1 MVGYL
6 KYSENSEDRELAL
19 QKPKKGN
26 GWAAMAAMP
35 PTPPSRGGPPTGRGG
50 PRRTRTEMR
59 HDHMTVAKTQTLS
72 GKVAIVVKPTV
83 FGSHVRRS

>member
-19 QKPKKGN
+19 QKPKKE
-26 GWAAMAAMP
+26 M
-35 PTPPSRGGPPTGRGG
+35 GGPLWQRCPDPAQWGWPTDG
-50 PRRTRTEMR
+50 PRWATTHTDGDA

-72 GKVAIVVKPTV
+72 G
-83 FGSHVRRS
+83 

>member
-19 QKPKKGN
+19 QKPKKE
-26 GWAAMAAMP
+26 M
-35 PTPPSRGGPPTGRGG
+35 GGPLWQQCPRPRPVGVAHRRAGGG

-59 HDHMTVAKTQTLS
+59 HDHMTVAKTRTLS
-72 GKVAIVVKPTV
+72 G
-83 FGSHVRRS
+83 